1 MEDREIIKRCRNGQ
15 EDCFDL
21 LIDRYRTALYSLCR
35 KLTRHPM
42 DADDLFQDT
51 WLRAV
56 RSLGRCD
63 PQRRFAPWLF
73 AICINR
79 YRDCFRKRKRWG
91 TLVRPMR
98 LARDEGRAP
107 DEDAATA
114 IVAEE
119 EVAAVRRALEDLD
132 DVHRLPIL
140 LHYYREFT
148 VNEIAEMLAIP
159 PGTVKSRLSRARQ
172 ALRKELEEQ
181 GHGG

>member
-1 MEDREIIKRCRNGQ
+1 MEDREIIERCQKGQ
-15 EDCFDL
+15 EDLFDL
-21 LIDRYRTALYSLCR
+21 LIDRHRTALYSLCR
-35 KLTRHPM
+35 KLTRHTM

-56 RSLGRCD
+56 RSLKRCD

-79 YRDCFRKRKRWG
+79 YRDRFRKRRRWSA
-91 TLVRPMR
+91 LVRPMR
-98 LARDEGRAP
+98 PARDVARAP
-107 DEDAATA
+107 ETDPAAA
-114 IVAEE
+114 IVAQEK
-119 EVAAVRRALEDLD
+119 VAAVRRALEDLD

-140 LHYYREFT
+140 LHYYREFSM
-148 VNEIAEMLAIP
+148 NEIAAMLAIP

-172 ALRKELEEQ
+172 ALRQKLEEQ